1 MGFTNAQNAA
11 IHESG
16 RTVLV
21 SAAAGSGKTF
31 TLTERIIHRI
41 LNENADIQRMLIVT
55 FTRAAAGELKS
66 RITAALSDRISQHP
80 DDERLQNQ
88 MLLMSS
94 AKICTIDSFFT
105 DPVRSNFD
113 KLGLTANVRL
123 ADQPELYD
131 IKMRAFNDTLERMFD
146 ANGIKSGMHLSD
158 IKERNEFTD
167 LIYLLTNSRSTGKL
181 TEILSH
187 LYNKLLSTPLGID
200 TLKHQSEQL
209 LELSDKDFF
218 ETHIGEI
225 IRENIISKLELELGV
240 FEYCV
245 RRIEEDELAKS
256 KYTFNMCE
264 SRDMCQ
270 SLIYRISN
278 CRFSDIAKAFEA
290 YSPSKLV
297 SVRGATP
304 LMEECKKKRQ
314 EANKHIN
321 DLRKKYT
328 SISSEDIKN
337 EFIQASELNRI
348 LYDILSDL
356 DKSYCEAKRERG
368 LFEFSDMPRFLMQ
381 LLGDGSTEVARELQ
395 EKYDE
400 VYIDEYQDVNEIQD
414 TIFKIIGQNRRF
426 MVGDIKQSIYGFR
439 DACPELFA
447 SYKSIFP
454 PYDSECKSNSDG
466 CTIFMSEN
474 FRCDEN
480 VISFANTVCSA
491 LFKANAESV
500 GYTEKDDLVFKKS
513 TPSGYVS
520 PKVKIDIFDGKE
532 EDSNSSDDTSEKSA
546 ISELLDEADFCAR
559 EILRLIKTEKKPDGS
574 PVKLSDIAVLVRVK
588 RHAPTVAS
596 ALKKYGIEY
605 CMSATNQ
612 LFDGQDMKAILDLLR
627 VIDNPEDDISMCG
640 FLTNTAY
647 SGECLLSLQEVLT
660 VRRASDTNYSLNRA
674 LLEYSDTSDPLST
687 LLSHRVSKI
696 LGMLSS
702 LRELS
707 KRVSADKLLLALKTF
722 TEFKLICE
730 SQAYIYLYDCACNY
744 VKRSWNGLY
753 SFLKYYRRL
762 SEGGSVTLNEAS
774 STNAVNIMTTHQS
787 KGLEYHA
794 VFLFGCSRKFSVAD
808 SRKSLVYSRHLCAAS
823 KLKIED
829 SDEDGNLY
837 INGTKESLIRSAVA
851 SCNYKESVY
860 EEMRILYVA
869 LTRARERLYITA
881 TLKDYEDTCAKL
893 AMMGDSKSAI
903 MAQNSFISWILSA
916 LQNDTSN
923 SDSYDITVHTLG
935 YADEEDSISESS
947 DEEIYATDTENE
959 YVRLLSHERADKQ
972 IDDIL
977 SYIPSK
983 IAASKASSDLLDT
996 SLDIYRSHDL
1006 NNDATAHALQERA
1019 ALMKSG
1025 AASSFDALLSEKSK
1039 PTYADIGTATHS
1051 FLQFCDL
1058 QNAANAGIDDEI
1070 KRLVDQ
1076 RFITR
1081 AAADM
1086 IDRSQIEM
1094 FFNSDLFAMIEKASC
1109 IRREF
1114 QFGLFREAREFTQ
1127 SKELSDILGDK
1138 KIYVQ
1143 GSVDMLLE
1151 FKDGRIYI
1159 CDYKTDRLTR
1169 EERNDI
1175 SLFKKRLISAH
1186 KDQLLQ
1192 YKYAIES
1199 IFGRTPDKILIY
1211 SLPIGK
1217 CVELTE
1223 L

>member
-21 SAAAGSGKTF
+21 IAAAGSGKTF

-66 RITAALSDRISQHP
+66 RISAALSDRIAQHP
-80 DDERLQNQ
+80 NDERLQNQ
-88 MLLMSS
+88 MLLMPN

-113 KLGLTANVRL
+113 KLGLSASVRL
-123 ADQPELYD
+123 VDQSELYD
-131 IKMRAFNDTLERMFD
+131 IKMRAFEETLERMFES
-146 ANGIKSGMHLSD
+146 NGIKSGMRISD

-187 LYNKLLSTPLGID
+187 LYTELLSSPLGID
-200 TLKHQSEQL
+200 TLKRQSEHL
-209 LELSDKDFF
+209 ISCAEKDFF
-218 ETHIGEI
+218 DTCEGEI
-225 IRENIISKLELELGV
+225 IRADMINTLELALGR

-245 RRIEEDELAKS
+245 QRIEEEDLAKS

-264 SRDMCQ
+264 NRDMCQ
-270 SLIYRISN
+270 NLIHRLSE
-278 CRFSDIAKAFEA
+278 CKFSDIEWAFEA
-290 YSPSKLV
+290 YSPSRLV
-297 SVRGATP
+297 TVRDATP
-304 LMEECKKKRQ
+304 LMEECKNIRKDTHTSIMNLK
-314 EANKHIN
+314 
-321 DLRKKYT
+321 KKYM
-328 SISSEDIKN
+328 SISQTDIRN
-337 EFIQASELNRI
+337 DFIQTADLNRI

-356 DKSYCEAKRERG
+356 DKTYCEAKRERG

-381 LLGDGSTEVARELQ
+381 LLGDGTTEVACELQ
-395 EKYDE
+395 DKYDE

-439 DACPELFA
+439 NACPELFA
-447 SYKSIFP
+447 SYKKTFP
-454 PYDSECKSNSDG
+454 PYDSEDNISDG
-466 CTIFMSEN
+466 CTVFMSEN

-480 VISFANTVCSA
+480 VINFANTVCSA
-491 LFKANAESV
+491 LFKANAEEV
-500 GYTEKDDLVFKKS
+500 GYTENDDLVFKKN
-513 TPSGYVS
+513 TPDGYIS
-520 PKVKIDIFDGKE
+520 PQVKIDIFDGKSE
-532 EDSNSSDDTSEKSA
+532 NDSSADDSSDKGTIDEMS
-546 ISELLDEADFCAR
+546 DEADFCAR
-559 EILRLIKTEKKPDGS
+559 EILRLIKSEKKPDGS

-588 RHAPTVAS
+588 RHAPTVAA

-605 CMSATNQ
+605 CMSAANQ

-647 SGECLLSLQEVLT
+647 SGECFLSLQEILT
-660 VRRASDTNYSLNRA
+660 VRKASDTNRSLNRA
-674 LLEYSDTSDPLST
+674 LLEYSDTEDPLST
-687 LLSHRVSKI
+687 LLSHRVKKI

-707 KRVSADKLLLALKTF
+707 KRVSADKLLLTLKAF
-722 TEFKLICE
+722 AEFKLICE

-762 SEGGSVTLNEAS
+762 SDSGSVSLIEAS
-774 STNAVNIMTTHQS
+774 STSAVNIMTAHQS

-794 VFLFGCSRKFSVAD
+794 VFLFGCSRKFAKSD
-808 SRKSLVYSRHLCAAS
+808 SKATLTYSRHLCAAS
-823 KLKIED
+823 KLINEV
-829 SDEDGNLY
+829 SDENGNLY
-837 INGTKESLIRSAVA
+837 IDSTKDSLIRSSVIK
-851 SCNYKESVY
+851 SNYTESIY

-881 TLKDYEDTCAKL
+881 TLKDYERTCTKL
-893 AMMGDSKSAI
+893 AIMGNTKSAI
-903 MAQNSFISWILSA
+903 MAQESFIEWILSA
-916 LQNDTSN
+916 LQN
-923 SDSYDITVHTLG
+923 
-935 YADEEDSISESS
+935 ESS
-947 DEEIYATDTENE
+947 SKGSYTLSVHRSNDADREAHATYACDEEIYATDTERE
-959 YVRLLSHERADKQ
+959 YVRMLTNERADKK
-972 IDDIL
+972 IDNIL

-983 IAASKASSDLLDT
+983 IAASKASGDLLDT
-996 SLDIYRSHDL
+996 SLDIYKTHDMQ
-1006 NNDATAHALQERA
+1006 NDDAAHALHERA
-1019 ALMKSG
+1019 SLMKSG
-1025 AASSFDALLSEKSK
+1025 TASSFDSLLSEKSK
-1039 PTYADIGTATHS
+1039 PTFADIGTATHS
-1051 FLQFCDL
+1051 FLQFCDFKR
-1058 QNAANAGIDDEI
+1058 AAKTGIECEI
-1070 KRLVDQ
+1070 ERLVEQ

-1081 AAADM
+1081 AAANM
-1086 IDRSQIEM
+1086 IDRSQIDM
-1094 FFNSDLFAMIEKASC
+1094 FFKSELFCMIEEADS

-1114 QFGLFREAREFTQ
+1114 QFGLFRDAKKFT
-1127 SKELSDILGDK
+1127 SKKELYDILGDK

-1143 GSVDMLLE
+1143 GAVDMLLE
-1151 FKDGRIYI
+1151 FEDGRIYI
-1159 CDYKTDRLTR
+1159 CDYKTDRMTR
-1169 EERNDI
+1169 AEHEDI
-1175 SLFKKRLISAH
+1175 SLFKKRLICAH

-1192 YKYAIES
+1192 YKYAIED
-1199 IFGRTPDKILIY
+1199 IFGKTPDKIFIY